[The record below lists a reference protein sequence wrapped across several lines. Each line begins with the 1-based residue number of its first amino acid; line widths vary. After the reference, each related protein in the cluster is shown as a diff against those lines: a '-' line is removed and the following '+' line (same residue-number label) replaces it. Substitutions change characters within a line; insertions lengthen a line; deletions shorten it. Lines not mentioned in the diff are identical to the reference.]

1 MVHLFQLFLHQLL
14 SGTAVSFNEYIYK
27 YIRQKINQTPLAI
40 LNYNLSFELL
50 EDTFVSNDINMMLNS
65 FLNKIFQ
72 TFSWHHQRIHKM
84 RSSKRVIGGITFP
97 MLTLSN
103 LKKEFCLLAY
113 NYNYLILNEHC
124 KSICKTLEYIMVAK
138 KKLILINKFIIPRIN

>member
-1 MVHLFQLFLHQLL
+1 
-14 SGTAVSFNEYIYK
+14 
-27 YIRQKINQTPLAI
+27 
-40 LNYNLSFELL
+40 
-50 EDTFVSNDINMMLNS
+50 
-65 FLNKIFQ
+65 
-72 TFSWHHQRIHKM
+72 M

-97 MLTLSN
+97 MLTLSS